1 MIWLWIAM
9 GGAIGATGRYLLSK
23 LNKTFPYGTFVANCI
38 ASFLIGYLIP
48 LLQEGAISGFLII
61 GVCGAL
67 STVSTFALE
76 AATSA
81 KPICYIVST
90 WIATL
95 LAVGAGYGLAML

>member
-1 MIWLWIAM
+1 MIWIWIAL
-9 GGAIGATGRYLLSK
+9 GGAVGAAGRYLLGK
-23 LNKTFPYGTFVANCI
+23 LNKAFPYGTFIANCS
-38 ASFLIGYLIP
+38 ASLLIGYLIP
-48 LLQEGAISGFLII
+48 VVQEGVSSAFLII

-81 KPICYIVST
+81 KPIRYIVST

-95 LAVGAGYGLAML
+95 LAVGVGYTLAML

>member
-1 MIWLWIAM
+1 MIWVWIAL
-9 GGAIGATGRYLLSK
+9 GGALGAAGRYLFSK
-23 LNKTFPYGTFVANCI
+23 LNRTFPYGTFVANCI
-38 ASFLIGYLIP
+38 ASLLIGFLIP
-48 LLQEGAISGFLII
+48 LLQEEVLSAFLII

-81 KPICYIVST
+81 KPIRYIVST

-95 LAVGAGYGLAML
+95 LAVGAGYALAML